1 MVKVFDAASTLNFYY
16 YILITSDY
24 RPVSDTLYT
33 GNNYVVGIIVSEVEI
48 MDTRDVLFSVVM
60 VISSFVLTYEW
71 LGRFKYSPA
80 NSLIILSAMVMVGA
94 LAAMILSLDM
104 RLRNIERTL
113 GEKERSL
120 RVNIQSIEDSVDKR
134 MEDMVTVVDEAMD
147 SMNRRLYR

>member
-1 MVKVFDAASTLNFYY
+1 
-16 YILITSDY
+16 
-24 RPVSDTLYT
+24 
-33 GNNYVVGIIVSEVEI
+33 
-48 MDTRDVLFSVVM
+48 MDTRDVLFSIVM

-94 LAAMILSLDM
+94 LAGMILSLDM
-104 RLRNIERTL
+104 RLRNIEKLL

-134 MEDMVTVVDEAMD
+134 MADVVTVVDDAMD
-147 SMNRRLYR
+147 TMNRRIYR